1 LGYRTD
7 VRVVRV
13 FGLVTQIA
21 CCATVVAGG
30 PAEGNAADAP
40 GDPIRS
46 GSDAGAGS
54 PAPLEATGA
63 HATPPGAPAG
73 GDRTAIFIGGTSACP
88 LPSDV
93 WNELGTL
100 VPANRLMDY
109 QARLNAAPPASTPAA
124 GPAPPL
130 VEIVD
135 LGEKYRVIAGG
146 RVREYRN
153 QGRDCTYRA
162 RVAAVFVALTVDPA
176 VLAVEPPPPASAPS
190 PPLPPPP
197 PPSQAQAQAPTPSS
211 VATAEQ
217 VADVEA
223 LVAVDRSA
231 GGGPQ
236 ATHTGAGVRLILGR
250 GPLAIVV
257 GALAFRTADSSLG
270 GVSLTQGHDP
280 LDLGV
285 RLRAQHFFFEPY
297 AEIGLALAL
306 LSEEGRQTSVP
317 MKSRAIEL
325 GGFLVA
331 GVRVPAQSR
340 VGLVLAARGEWVPS
354 PADLAVLPTGGLGHA
369 PALWFGA
376 TAGAT
381 VGF

>member
-30 PAEGNAADAP
+30 LAEGNAADAP

-46 GSDAGAGS
+46 GSDAGAGP

-63 HATPPGAPAG
+63 RATPPGAPAVG
-73 GDRTAIFIGGTSACP
+73 IFIGGTSACP

-109 QARLNAAPPASTPAA
+109 QATLDAALPASTPAA
-124 GPAPPL
+124 GPAPPS

-190 PPLPPPP
+190 PPP
-197 PPSQAQAQAPTPSS
+197 PPSQSPTPSS
-211 VATAEQ
+211 AATAEH

-257 GALAFRTADSSLG
+257 GALAFRTVDSSLG

-285 RLRAQHFFFEPY
+285 RLRAQYFFFEPY

-354 PADLAVLPTGGLGHA
+354 PADLTVLPAGGLGHA